1 MIHAVGVDRDRA
13 ADAED
18 VGRLHRLDGEARMD
32 GVLDL
37 VPGRAAADGDSPS
50 SGFELGPN

>member
-18 VGRLHRLDGEARMD
+18 IGRLHGANRKARMQR
-32 GVLDL
+32 VLDI
-37 VPGRAAADGDSPS
+37 VPGRARLHGD
-50 SGFELGPN
+50 